1 MMPDS
6 PYFITSFLSGVIIL
20 SLLIFTTLAQ

>member
-6 PYFITSFLSGVIIL
+6 PYFIMSFLSGAIIL